1 MLTRYYNSA
10 IEQVWSAVGKK
21 KHNFLL
27 LRYSNDF
34 SIQNLESVSS
44 LKLQEDVFFAYHE
57 FDYDEISAAYEPYLS
72 TVRRLLKKAEITDI
86 DAFMEECDVY
96 TLHRPIIAS
105 YLKTGICIRKEEILL
120 EEVLYEQERMMNA
133 IVDMLLYLTK
143 SQPLMIVINRF
154 NLASRSTML
163 LTEKLMR
170 QGNSNIGIL
179 LGANDAQLIPEFLR
193 PDWESIIEYL
203 EDENKLHHIGNSQC
217 EKKSSEDGR
226 FTLEYNTD
234 EGYRKLNNLV
244 EFLDFEQASY
254 WLNRFERMV
263 KFDNMEISEENHYRM
278 LMLLAKVSIL
288 TKDLS
293 RALEACEDLEKLLHM
308 DKRGRFEHDYLLANV
323 YMYLGKLEDALSYSK
338 QALNY
343 AKETGDEFG
352 AFQAE
357 LLNAQIQMSG
367 WYNIF
372 FCAQDIKISGYLI
385 EKLNQYQ
392 YLNHLA
398 YIYIYAYDNKPEIV
412 AKAYRSEKLLI
423 YFSRGVAIAKAIGN
437 EKLVITAYQKN
448 VMLASTNG
456 MYEVSQLY
464 TIRTFETMKNKL
476 SIQAG
481 RIYSSIAY
489 NLCAMEQNHLAIP
502 YYKKAIE
509 LFYEL
514 REPEEIAEV
523 QYNMSLSC
531 IMLGDYSEAES
542 YLTQCVK
549 TIIKLQLN
557 SLRVCNLSKLYGLL
571 ALVTIMQGNSFNC
584 ERYLFNCMQFL
595 NYVLEK
601 KAAEDDLAT
610 VHDYALID
618 DDLFLFNF
626 SQGLLQRFDG
636 DKEKALEY
644 FIIAEEYLLRGEGN
658 LFFCHAL
665 FRNCRI
671 ELFEELGK
679 DILYEQEKVTLKE
692 YEESHG
698 AMYRVFVEELE
709 KALPSVGEDVKK
721 ISMRQLEELIHQES
735 IERAYRKKKRQLDFI
750 SSWQKEIDIT
760 GVSSKALV
768 DSAMKIFLNH
778 FTVDRG
784 VYIRYIENVP
794 QVLYNDTERELT
806 EELIRQ
812 IEMTLR
818 QNPDGFAVS
827 KLSSNYTEHEDVT
840 SIFGD
845 DNVCSMVAI
854 PFFDNQRIESILI
867 TYVLMKDNWHSNENR
882 YMLDEDDLNL
892 YRLLFREVRYSLNR
906 VEALEKIYEI
916 NTKLYLSAVTDPL
929 TGVFNREGFYR
940 ELTTLLAEIE
950 HGSREPRFGLM
961 FVDLDN
967 FKPYND
973 TYGHDIGDLVLIRM
987 AEIFKE
993 LCKDTGFVCRY
1004 GGDEFLV
1011 VFYVDDEDFLEEKA
1025 KSIYEEIEKTNG
1037 FEKEISEKMGEITII
1052 EKDKRISCSIGIATA
1067 SNIRTEDDLNTMIK
1081 RADDMLNSIKA
1092 SGKGT
1097 YKLCK

>member
-10 IEQVWSAVGKK
+10 IEQVWGDVGKRG
-21 KHNFLL
+21 HNYLL
-27 LRYSNDF
+27 VRYSNDF
-34 SIQNLESVSS
+34 SIQNLESVNC
-44 LKLQEDVFFAYHE
+44 LKGQEDVFFACHE
-57 FDYDEISAAYEPYLS
+57 YDYDEMAAAYEPYL
-72 TVRRLLKKAEITDI
+72 TTIRRMLMKAEITDL
-86 DAFMEECDVY
+86 DAFMEACDVY

-105 YLKTGICIRKEEILL
+105 YFKTGICTREEEILL
-120 EEVLYEQERMMNA
+120 EEVLSEQERMMEA
-133 IVDMLLYLTK
+133 IVNMLLYLTK
-143 SQPLMIVINRF
+143 SQPIMIVINRF

-170 QGNSNIGIL
+170 QGSPNIGIL

-193 PDWESIIEYL
+193 PDWDSIIEYL
-203 EDENKLHHIGNSQC
+203 EDGNKLHHIGNSQR
-217 EKKSSEDGR
+217 EKRNSEDGQ
-226 FTLEYNTD
+226 FASEYNTE

-278 LMLLAKVSIL
+278 LILLAKVSIM

-293 RALEACEDLEKLLHM
+293 RALEACEDLEKLLHV
-308 DKRGRFEHDYLLANV
+308 DKRGRFEHDYLVANA
-323 YMYLGKLEDALSYSK
+323 YMYLGKLEDALSYSN
-338 QALNY
+338 QALND
-343 AKETGDEFG
+343 AREKGDEFG
-352 AFQAE
+352 VFQAE

-385 EKLNQYQ
+385 EKLNQYH

-398 YIYIYAYDNKPEIV
+398 HIYIYAYDNKPEIV

-423 YFSRGVAIAKAIGN
+423 YFSRGVAIAKEIGN
-437 EKLVITAYQKN
+437 EKLVNTAYQKN

-464 TIRTFETMKNKL
+464 TIRTFEAMKNKF
-476 SIQAG
+476 SVQAG

-489 NLCAMEQNHLAIP
+489 NLCAMEQNKLAGP

-514 REPEEIAEV
+514 RKPEDIAEV

-531 IMLGDYSEAES
+531 IMQGRYSEAES

-549 TIIKLQLN
+549 TIVKLQLN

-584 ERYLFNCMQFL
+584 ERYLFNCKQFL
-595 NYVLEK
+595 NYILEK
-601 KAAEDDLAT
+601 EEAENDLAT
-610 VHDYALID
+610 VHDYAKSD

-626 SQGLLQRFDG
+626 SQGLLYRYDG
-636 DKEKALEY
+636 ANEDALEY
-644 FIIAEEYLLRGEGN
+644 FNIAEEYLLRGEGN
-658 LFFCHAL
+658 LFFCYAL
-665 FRNCRI
+665 FRNCRM
-671 ELFEELGK
+671 ELFKALGK
-679 DILYEQEKVTLKE
+679 DILYKQEEATLKE

-698 AMYRVFVEELE
+698 SMYRVFVEEL
-709 KALPSVGEDVKK
+709 ADSLPPVGDDVKK

-750 SSWQKEIDIT
+750 SSWQKQIDIT
-760 GVSSKALV
+760 GVSPKELV

-778 FTVDRG
+778 FTVDRA
-784 VYIRYIENVP
+784 VYIRYIDRVP
-794 QVLYNDTERELT
+794 QVLYNDTECELT
-806 EELIRQ
+806 ENVMKQ
-812 IEMTLR
+812 IETALR
-818 QNPDGFAVS
+818 KNPDGFAVS
-827 KLSSNYTEHEDVT
+827 KISSNYSEHQDVT
-840 SIFGD
+840 GIFGD

-854 PFFDNQRIESILI
+854 PFFDNHRIESILI
-867 TYVLMKDNWHSNENR
+867 TYVLMKDNWHSLENR
-882 YMLDEDDLNL
+882 YMLDEDDLNI

-906 VEALEKIYEI
+906 VDALEKIYEI
-916 NTKLYLSAVTDPL
+916 NTKLYLSAVTDQL

-940 ELTTLLAEIE
+940 KLTTLLAEIK
-950 HGSREPRFGLM
+950 HGKREPKFGLM

-973 TYGHDIGDLVLIRM
+973 TFGHDIGDLVLIRM

-993 LCKDTGFVCRY
+993 QSKDEGFVCRY
-1004 GGDEFLV
+1004 GGDEFLI
-1011 VFYVDDEDFLEEKA
+1011 VFYSDDKEFLETKA
-1025 KSIYEEIEKTNG
+1025 KRIYEEIEKTNG
-1037 FEKEISEKMGEITII
+1037 FEKEISEKMGEITAV
-1052 EKDKRISCSIGIATA
+1052 EKDKRLSCSIGISTD
-1067 SNIRTEDDLNTMIK
+1067 SNIRTEDDLNEMIK
-1081 RADDMLNSIKA
+1081 RADDILYAIKT

-1097 YKLCK
+1097 YKL